1 MYIYKYIM
9 NKVIPT
15 LTIKP
20 NKLNKRKNIENFKQM
35 IEPKPPI
42 IVVKKNKKLE
52 VRIYNQEN
60 LELKKNSY

>member
-1 MYIYKYIM
+1 M

-20 NKLNKRKNIENFKQM
+20 NKPNKRKNIENFKQM

-42 IVVKKNKKLE
+42 IVVKKNKARGKDLQPRKPRTKKEFLE
-52 VRIYNQEN
+52 N
-60 LELKKNSY
+60 